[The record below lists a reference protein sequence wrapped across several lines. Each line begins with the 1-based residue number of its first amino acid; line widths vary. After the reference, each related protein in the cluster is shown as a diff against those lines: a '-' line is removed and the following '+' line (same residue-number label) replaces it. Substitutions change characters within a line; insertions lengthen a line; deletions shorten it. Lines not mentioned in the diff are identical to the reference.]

1 MPSKAKVHAGQ
12 ALLFAALVG
21 CVVLMY
27 LRLASV
33 LPNGQVSQQAALA
46 VEPPFLYRFL
56 LPWTLGQLL
65 PAAWLDTVALRATVT
80 AVSVAACFGLF
91 PAYAARVLGSEADD
105 LSQRR
110 LWIALAVVLVAHYGI
125 PRPYCFWYIY
135 DIPAIAYYMTAF
147 LVMTRR
153 QGRVSWWC
161 VPMLAVLSLNRETI
175 VTAALHAAA
184 WHGWHVWRSGVAMRA
199 NVHALAQMSLPLLA
213 GLLAV
218 VLVRAGLMHWL
229 GQDAASVALMHD
241 GEQLRIVAGFTRMA
255 SQPAHALAL
264 LLIGAGALIWLPWRW
279 RRLPVLLRA
288 VLIASVPAVA
298 MFLAVGNVVELRMYS
313 ELVPVLALG
322 LTRCS
327 CAQAGESSRDSSGH
341 VKRSPSRAPRLSSER
356 SGREEPGR

>member
-1 MPSKAKVHAGQ
+1 VDRGQIPSNAKLDAGQ
-12 ALLFAALVG
+12 ALLFAALVAF
-21 CVVLMY
+21 VVLMY

-56 LPWTLGQLL
+56 LPWTLGHLL

-91 PAYAARVLGSEADD
+91 PAYAARVLGSAADY

-110 LWIALAVVLVAHYGI
+110 QWIALTVVLVAHYGI

-135 DIPAIAYYMTAF
+135 DIPAIAFYLMAF
-147 LVMTRR
+147 LAMTRR
-153 QGRVSWWC
+153 QGQVSWWC

-175 VTAALHAAA
+175 VVAVLHAAA
-184 WHGWHVWRSGVAMRA
+184 WHGWHVWRYGVAMRA
-199 NVHALAQMSLPLLA
+199 NVHALAQLSLPLLA

-218 VLVRAGLMHWL
+218 VLVRGGLVRWL
-229 GQDAASVALMHD
+229 GQDAASVAAMHD

-255 SQPAHALAL
+255 CHANHALAL
-264 LLIGAGALIWLPWRW
+264 LLIGAGALVWLPRRW
-279 RRLPVLLRA
+279 KRLPAMLRMLL
-288 VLIASVPAVA
+288 VTSLPAVV

-313 ELVPVLALG
+313 ELVPVLVTSLVSVTFFG
-322 LTRCS
+322 W
-327 CAQAGESSRDSSGH
+327 
-341 VKRSPSRAPRLSSER
+341 RSYHSP
-356 SGREEPGR
+356 